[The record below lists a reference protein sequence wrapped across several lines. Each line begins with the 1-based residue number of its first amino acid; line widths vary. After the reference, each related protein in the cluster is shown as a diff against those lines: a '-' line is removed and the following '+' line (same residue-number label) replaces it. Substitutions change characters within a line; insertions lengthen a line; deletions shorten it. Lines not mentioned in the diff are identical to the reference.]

1 MSIKAKLNIAL
12 KTLYNNRANI
22 AFYGG
27 TALTMI
33 GTGLFV
39 HATRKNEPVITDHKL
54 AMALVSED
62 DKQTKRDIC
71 KKTVK
76 ETAKNY
82 ALPVAVSGIGY
93 AFTFYGNITHNSDKA
108 ALNTAL
114 TGVTLAYEA
123 LKEKIISEHGVDEWD
138 RLNGINVEHI
148 VDAETGEEEAEV
160 KINAKENTELFSV
173 IFDEN
178 NTNFISSKG
187 DNRRFLIQRQRNA
200 NADLP
205 NEAII
210 TLPYIL
216 TRYLGFKLNQFDPD
230 FLDSIS
236 RAGWFYN
243 DATEPTNYIDFGLE
257 GENVSEAVKLFMTD
271 KTNVVKLTFNCER
284 DVYKAVQEYG
294 ERMARTSKN

>member
-93 AFTFYGNITHNSDKA
+93 AFTFYGNIT
-108 ALNTAL
+108 L
-114 TGVTLAYEA
+114 TSYVAIKQKKGLKNESSFLKNLGVVTLN
-123 LKEKIISEHGVDEWD
+123 LTRSIISISLVPVSLW
-138 RLNGINVEHI
+138 
-148 VDAETGEEEAEV
+148 
-160 KINAKENTELFSV
+160 NT
-173 IFDEN
+173 I
-178 NTNFISSKG
+178 IH
-187 DNRRFLIQRQRNA
+187 RQ
-200 NADLP
+200 
-205 NEAII
+205 
-210 TLPYIL
+210 
-216 TRYLGFKLNQFDPD
+216 K
-230 FLDSIS
+230 
-236 RAGWFYN
+236 
-243 DATEPTNYIDFGLE
+243 
-257 GENVSEAVKLFMTD
+257 
-271 KTNVVKLTFNCER
+271 
-284 DVYKAVQEYG
+284 QE
-294 ERMARTSKN
+294 